1 MAAYALTPPA
11 QAHLDIT
18 GSDEKFPVRRIY
30 CIGKNYIAHIHEMN
44 ADERDPPV
52 IFMKPTDAIVKNG
65 GEIPYPVFTNNFHY
79 ECELVVALKSGG
91 YNIPVSEAAQHI
103 FGYAVGLDMTRRD
116 HQPEV
121 MAKGMPW
128 EVTKGFDHS
137 APVGPITP
145 VSKCGILTSGH
156 VRFKVNGEVKQDADI
171 SLMIWKVDEI
181 ISKISEQH
189 RLMPGDIILTGTPA
203 GVGAVTTGDVLDCSV
218 DGLEPMQVRIGGK
231 AA

>member
-1 MAAYALTPPA
+1 MAAFALTPPA

-18 GSDEKFPVRRIY
+18 GSEEKFPVRRIY
-30 CIGKNYIAHIHEMN
+30 CIGKNYLAHIHEMN

-65 GEIPYPVFTNNFHY
+65 GEIPYPVFTSNFHY

-91 YNIPVSEAAQHI
+91 YNIPVSEANSHI

-156 VRFKVNGEVKQDADI
+156 VTFKVNDEVKQDADI

-203 GVGAVTTGDVLDCSV
+203 GVGAVKTGDVLDCSV

>member
-1 MAAYALTPPA
+1 MAAFALTPPA

-18 GSDEKFPVRRIY
+18 GSEEKFPVRRIY
-30 CIGKNYIAHIHEMN
+30 CIGKNYVAHIIEMN

-65 GEIPYPVFTNNFHY
+65 GEIPYPVFTKNFHY

-91 YNIPVSEAAQHI
+91 YNIPVDQASSHI
-103 FGYAVGLDMTRRD
+103 YGYAVGLDMTRRD
-116 HQPEV
+116 HQAEAL
-121 MAKGMPW
+121 AKGLPW

-145 VSKCGILTSGH
+145 VTKCGILTSGH
-156 VRFKVNGEVKQDADI
+156 VRLAVNGQVRQDADI

-181 ISKISEQH
+181 ISKLSEQH
-189 RLMPGDIILTGTPA
+189 RLMPGDIIMTGTPA
-203 GVGAVTTGDVLDCSV
+203 GVGSVVTGDVLECSV
-218 DGLEPMQVRIGGK
+218 DGLEPMTVKIGGP